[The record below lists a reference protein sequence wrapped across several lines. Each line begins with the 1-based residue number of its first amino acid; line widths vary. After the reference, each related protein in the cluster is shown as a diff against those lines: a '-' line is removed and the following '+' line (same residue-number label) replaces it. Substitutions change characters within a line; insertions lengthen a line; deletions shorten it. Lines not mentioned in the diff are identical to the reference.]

1 MKETVLQ
8 FGTGNFLRGFAD
20 YFIDAL
26 NKQGLYDGKIV
37 VVSPTN
43 SKAVEKINAQKGRY
57 NLILRGIENGEEI
70 SSINEINSISCAVNP
85 YADFDGFL
93 SLAKN
98 PDLHF
103 IVSNTTEAGISFDD
117 TCKITDKPADSFPA
131 KLTQFLYKRYKNNLN
146 GFVILACELIDNN
159 GKELEKCVLK
169 YAEKW
174 ELGKDFITWI
184 KSENT
189 FCNTLVDRIVTGYPK
204 DEAEQIFD
212 EIGYRDYLL
221 DTAEPYHLWV
231 IEGDFENKLPLQK
244 AGFNVIW
251 TDNVAPYKKMKVRI
265 LNGSHTSLVFPSLLC
280 GVETVGESL
289 KDEQLNAFLNTC
301 LFDYILPMLD
311 NTDEIKSF
319 ANAVLER
326 FSNPYIRHLW
336 KSISL
341 NSVSKFT
348 ARVLPTVNDY
358 IDKKILMPKPLVFS
372 LACLIEYYKANEVT
386 DSEYAVDYIKNNDI
400 KSILSNTDLWGQDL
414 SGMLDTVNESL
425 ERIHRDGIREAI
437 RWSMS

>member
-1 MKETVLQ
+1 MKETILQ

-20 YFIDAL
+20 YFINEL
-26 NKQGLYDGKIV
+26 NKQGLYGGKIV

-43 SKAVEKINAQKGRY
+43 SKSVEKINAQNGRY
-57 NLILRGIENGEEI
+57 NLLLRGIENGKEV
-70 SSINEINSISCAVNP
+70 SSINEINSISRAINP
-85 YADFDGFL
+85 YENFEGFL

-98 PDLHF
+98 PDLRF
-103 IVSNTTEAGISFDD
+103 IISNTTEAGISFDN

-131 KLTQFLYKRYKNNLN
+131 KLTQFIYQRYEAGLN
-146 GFVILACELIDNN
+146 GFVIFACELIDNN
-159 GKELEKCVLK
+159 GKELEKCVIK

-174 ELGKDFITWI
+174 ELSKDFITWI

-204 DEAEQIFD
+204 DEAEHIFD
-212 EIGYRDYLL
+212 KIGYRDNLL

-231 IEGDFENKLPLQK
+231 IEGDFEDELPLQK

-280 GVETVGESL
+280 NVETVGESL

-311 NTDEIKSF
+311 DTDEIKSF

-358 IDKKILMPKPLVFS
+358 IDKKNSVPKPLVFS
-372 LACLIEYYKANEVT
+372 LACLIEYYKVNEVT

-400 KSILSNTDLWGQDL
+400 KSILSNTALWGQDL
-414 SGMLDTVNESL
+414 SGMLDTVNKSL
-425 ERIHRDGIREAI
+425 KRIHSDGIREAI

>member
-1 MKETVLQ
+1 MKETILQ

-20 YFIDAL
+20 YFINEL
-26 NKQGLYDGKIV
+26 NEQGLYGGKIV

-43 SKAVEKINAQKGRY
+43 SKSVDKINAQNGKY
-57 NLILRGIENGEEI
+57 NLILRGIENGKEV
-70 SSINEINSISCAVNP
+70 SSINEINSINRAINP
-85 YADFDGFL
+85 YENFKGFL

-204 DEAEQIFD
+204 DEAEHIFD
-212 EIGYRDYLL
+212 EIGYRDNLL

-231 IEGDFENKLPLQK
+231 IEGDFEDELPFQK

-251 TDNVAPYKKMKVRI
+251 TDNVALYKKMKVRI

-280 GVETVGESL
+280 NVETVGESL

-358 IDKKILMPKPLVFS
+358 IDKKNLMPKPLVFS

-437 RWSMS
+437 KWSMS

>member
-204 DEAEQIFD
+204 DEAEHIFD
-212 EIGYRDYLL
+212 EIGYRDNLL

-231 IEGDFENKLPLQK
+231 IEGDFEDELPFQK

-251 TDNVAPYKKMKVRI
+251 TDNVALYKKMKVRI

-280 GVETVGESL
+280 NVETVGESL

-358 IDKKILMPKPLVFS
+358 IDKKNLMPKPLVFS

-437 RWSMS
+437 KWSMS

>member
-43 SKAVEKINAQKGRY
+43 SKAVEKINAQNGRY

-189 FCNTLVDRIVTGYPK
+189 FCNTLVDRIVTGYRK

-231 IEGDFENKLPLQK
+231 IEGDFEDELPFQK

-251 TDNVAPYKKMKVRI
+251 TDNVALYKKMKVRI

-280 GVETVGESL
+280 NVETVGESL

-311 NTDEIKSF
+311 NTDEIKLF

-358 IDKKILMPKPLVFS
+358 IDKKNLMPKPLVFS

-437 RWSMS
+437 KWSMS

>member
-1 MKETVLQ
+1 MKETILQ

-20 YFIDAL
+20 YFINEL
-26 NKQGLYDGKIV
+26 NKQGLYGGKIV

-57 NLILRGIENGEEI
+57 NLLLRGIENVKEV
-70 SSINEINSISCAVNP
+70 SSINEINSISRAVNP
-85 YADFDGFL
+85 YEDFDGFL

-98 PDLHF
+98 PDLRF
-103 IVSNTTEAGISFDD
+103 IISNTTEAGISFDEA
-117 TCKITDKPADSFPA
+117 CKLTDRPAGSFPA
-131 KLTQFLYKRYKNNLN
+131 KLTQFLYERYKNNLN

-159 GKELEKCVLK
+159 GKELEKCVIK
-169 YAEKW
+169 YSEKW
-174 ELGKDFITWI
+174 NLSDDFISWI
-184 KSENT
+184 KTENT

-212 EIGYRDYLL
+212 EIGYRDDLL
-221 DTAEPYHLWV
+221 DTAEPYPLWV
-231 IEGDFENKLPLQK
+231 IEGDFEYELTLQK

-289 KDEQLNAFLNTC
+289 KDELLNAFLNTC

-311 NTDEIKSF
+311 DNEDNRQF
-319 ANAVLER
+319 AKAVLER
-326 FSNPYIRHLW
+326 FANPYIRHLW

-358 IDKKILMPKPLVFS
+358 IDKKNSMPKPLVFS

-386 DSEYAVDYIKNNDI
+386 DSEYAVDYIKNSDI
-400 KSILSNTDLWGQDL
+400 KSILSNTALWGKDL

-437 RWSMS
+437 KWSMS

>member
-43 SKAVEKINAQKGRY
+43 SKAVEKINSQNGRY
-57 NLILRGIENGEEI
+57 NLLLRGIENGKEV
-70 SSINEINSISCAVNP
+70 SSINEIDSINRAINSYDN
-85 YADFDGFL
+85 FDAFL

-98 PDLHF
+98 PDLRF
-103 IVSNTTEAGISFDD
+103 IISNTTEAGICFDN

-131 KLTQFLYKRYKNNLN
+131 KLTQFLYQRYKAGLN
-146 GFVILACELIDNN
+146 GFVIFACELIDNN
-159 GKELEKCVLK
+159 GKELEKCVIK

-204 DEAEQIFD
+204 DEAELIFD
-212 EIGYRDYLL
+212 GIGYRDNLL

-231 IEGDFENKLPLQK
+231 IEGDFEDELPLQK

-280 GVETVGESL
+280 NVETVGESL
-289 KDEQLNAFLNTC
+289 KDEQLNAFLKTC

-311 NTDEIKSF
+311 DTDEIKSF

-358 IDKKILMPKPLVFS
+358 IDKKNLMPKPLVFS

-400 KSILSNTDLWGQDL
+400 KSILSNTALWGQDL
-414 SGMLDTVNESL
+414 SGMQDYVNESL
-425 ERIHRDGIREAI
+425 KRIHSDGIREAI

>member
-43 SKAVEKINAQKGRY
+43 SKAVEKINSQNGRY
-57 NLILRGIENGEEI
+57 NLLLRGIENGNEI

-98 PDLHF
+98 PDLRF
-103 IVSNTTEAGISFDD
+103 IISNTTEAGISFDD
-117 TCKITDKPADSFPA
+117 ICKITDKPAGSFPA
-131 KLTQFLYKRYKNNLN
+131 KLTQFLYERYKNNLN

-174 ELGKDFITWI
+174 NLSDDFISWI
-184 KSENT
+184 KTENT
-189 FCNTLVDRIVTGYPK
+189 FYNTLVDRIVTGYPK
-204 DEAEQIFD
+204 DEAELIFD
-212 EIGYRDYLL
+212 EIGYRDNLL

-231 IEGDFENKLPLQK
+231 IEGDFEDELPLQK

-251 TDNVAPYKKMKVRI
+251 TDNVKPYKKMKVRI
-265 LNGSHTSLVFPSLLC
+265 LNGAHTSLVFPSLLC
-280 GVETVGESL
+280 DVGAVGESL

-301 LFDYILPMLD
+301 IFDYILPMLD
-311 NTDEIKSF
+311 DTDEIKSF

-358 IDKKILMPKPLVFS
+358 VDKNNCPPKPLVFS

-386 DSEYAVDYIKNNDI
+386 DSECVVNYIKNNDI

>member
-1 MKETVLQ
+1 MRETILQ

-26 NKQGLYDGKIV
+26 NKQGLYDGKII

-43 SKAVEKINAQKGRY
+43 SKSVDKINAQNGRY
-57 NLILRGIENGEEI
+57 NLILRGIENGNEVCERT
-70 SSINEINSISCAVNP
+70 EINSISRAINP
-85 YADFDGFL
+85 YEDFDGFL

-98 PDLHF
+98 PDLRF
-103 IVSNTTEAGISFDD
+103 IISNTTEAGISFDD
-117 TCKITDKPADSFPA
+117 ACKLTDKPASSFPA
-131 KLTQFLYKRYKNNLN
+131 KLTQFLYERYKSNLN

-159 GKELEKCVLK
+159 GKELEKCVIK

-174 ELGKDFITWI
+174 KLGKDFITWI
-184 KSENT
+184 KNENT

-212 EIGYRDYLL
+212 EIGYRDELL

-231 IEGDFENKLPLQK
+231 IEGDFENELPLKK

-280 GVETVGESL
+280 GVEAVGESL
-289 KDEQLNAFLNTC
+289 KDEQLNAFLGIC
-301 LFDYILPMLD
+301 LFGYILPMLD
-311 NTDEIKSF
+311 DNEDNRRF
-319 ANAVLER
+319 AKAVLER
-326 FSNPYIRHLW
+326 FANPYIRHLW

-348 ARVLPTVNDY
+348 ARVLPTINDY
-358 IDKKILMPKPLVFS
+358 LSENIIPKPLAFS
-372 LACLIEYYKANEVT
+372 LACLIEYYKTNDVT
-386 DSEYAVDYIKNNDI
+386 DDKTAVDYIKNNDI
-400 KSILSNTDLWGQDL
+400 KNILSNTDLWGQDL
-414 SGMLDTVNESL
+414 SIMLDMVSESL
-425 ERIHRDGIREAI
+425 EKIHRDGIREAI

>member
-43 SKAVEKINAQKGRY
+43 SKAVEKINSQNGRY
-57 NLILRGIENGEEI
+57 NLLLRGIENGKEV
-70 SSINEINSISCAVNP
+70 SSINEIDSINRAINSYDN
-85 YADFDGFL
+85 FDAFL

-98 PDLHF
+98 PDLRF
-103 IVSNTTEAGISFDD
+103 IISNTTEAGICFDN

-131 KLTQFLYKRYKNNLN
+131 KLTQFLYQRYKAGLN
-146 GFVILACELIDNN
+146 GFVIFACELIDNN
-159 GKELEKCVLK
+159 GKELEKCVIK

-204 DEAEQIFD
+204 DEAELIFD
-212 EIGYRDYLL
+212 EIGYRDNLL

-231 IEGDFENKLPLQK
+231 IEGDFEDELPLQK

-280 GVETVGESL
+280 NVETVGESL
-289 KDEQLNAFLNTC
+289 KDEQLNVFLKTC

-311 NTDEIKSF
+311 DTDEIKSF

-358 IDKKILMPKPLVFS
+358 IDKKNLMPKPLVFS
-372 LACLIEYYKANEVT
+372 LACLIEYYKVNEVT

-400 KSILSNTDLWGQDL
+400 KSILSNTALWGQDL
-414 SGMLDTVNESL
+414 SGMQDYVNESL
-425 ERIHRDGIREAI
+425 ERIYRDGIREAI

>member
-20 YFIDAL
+20 YFINEL
-26 NKQGLYDGKIV
+26 NEQGLYGGKIV

-43 SKAVEKINAQKGRY
+43 SKSVDKINAQNGKY
-57 NLILRGIENGEEI
+57 NLILRGIENGKEV
-70 SSINEINSISCAVNP
+70 SSINEIDSINRAINP
-85 YADFDGFL
+85 DENFKGFL
-93 SLAKN
+93 SLTKN
-98 PDLHF
+98 PDLRF
-103 IVSNTTEAGISFDD
+103 IISNTTEAGICFDN

-131 KLTQFLYKRYKNNLN
+131 KLTQFLYQRYKAGLN
-146 GFVILACELIDNN
+146 GFVIFACELIDNN
-159 GKELEKCVLK
+159 GKELEKCVIK

-204 DEAEQIFD
+204 DEAELIFD
-212 EIGYRDYLL
+212 EIGYRDNLL

-231 IEGDFENKLPLQK
+231 IEGDFEDELPLQK

-280 GVETVGESL
+280 NVETVGESL
-289 KDEQLNAFLNTC
+289 KDEQLNAFLKTC

-311 NTDEIKSF
+311 DTDEIKSF

-358 IDKKILMPKPLVFS
+358 IDKKNLMPKPLVFS

-400 KSILSNTDLWGQDL
+400 KSILSNTALWGQDL
-414 SGMLDTVNESL
+414 SGMQDYVNESL
-425 ERIHRDGIREAI
+425 KRIHSDGIREAI

>member
-20 YFIDAL
+20 YFINAL

-43 SKAVEKINAQKGRY
+43 SKAVEKINSQNGRY
-57 NLILRGIENGEEI
+57 NLLLRGIENGNEI
-70 SSINEINSISCAVNP
+70 SSINEINSINRAINP
-85 YADFDGFL
+85 YENFKGFL

-146 GFVILACELIDNN
+146 GFVIFACELIDNN
-159 GKELEKCVLK
+159 GKELEKCVIK
-169 YAEKW
+169 YAKKW

-189 FCNTLVDRIVTGYPK
+189 FCNTLVDQIVTGYPK
-204 DEAEQIFD
+204 DEAEHIFD
-212 EIGYRDYLL
+212 EIGYRDNLL
-221 DTAEPYHLWV
+221 DTAELYHLWV

-280 GVETVGESL
+280 NVETVGESL

-326 FSNPYIRHLW
+326 FANPYIRHLW

-358 IDKKILMPKPLVFS
+358 VDKNNCPPKPLVFS
-372 LACLIEYYKANEVT
+372 LACLIEYYKTNEVT

>member
-1 MKETVLQ
+1 MKETILQ

-20 YFIDAL
+20 YFINEL
-26 NKQGLYDGKIV
+26 NEQGLYGGKIV

-43 SKAVEKINAQKGRY
+43 SKSVDKINAQNGKY
-57 NLILRGIENGEEI
+57 NLILRGIENGKEV
-70 SSINEINSISCAVNP
+70 SSINEIDSINRAINP
-85 YADFDGFL
+85 YEDFEGFL

-98 PDLHF
+98 PDLRF
-103 IVSNTTEAGISFDD
+103 IISNTTEAGICFDN
-117 TCKITDKPADSFPA
+117 TCKITDKPASSFPA
-131 KLTQFLYKRYKNNLN
+131 KLTQFLYQRYKAGLN
-146 GFVILACELIDNN
+146 GFVIFACELIDDN
-159 GKELEKCVLK
+159 GKELEKCVIK

-184 KSENT
+184 KSDNT

-204 DEAEQIFD
+204 DEAELIFD
-212 EIGYRDYLL
+212 EIGYRDNLL

-231 IEGDFENKLPLQK
+231 IEGDFEDELTLQK

-280 GVETVGESL
+280 NVETVGESL

-301 LFDYILPMLD
+301 IFDYILPMLD
-311 NTDEIKSF
+311 DTDEIKSF

-358 IDKKILMPKPLVFS
+358 IDKKNSMPKPLVFS

-386 DSEYAVDYIKNNDI
+386 DGEYAVDYIKNNDI
-400 KSILSNTDLWGQDL
+400 KSILANTDLWGQEL
-414 SGMLDTVNESL
+414 SGMLDIVNESL
-425 ERIHRDGIREAI
+425 KKIHRDGIRGAI

>member
-20 YFIDAL
+20 FFIDAL
-26 NKQGLYDGKIV
+26 NKQGLYGGKIV

-43 SKAVEKINAQKGRY
+43 SKTVEKINAQKGRY

-70 SSINEINSISCAVNP
+70 SSINEINSINRAINP
-85 YADFDGFL
+85 YENFKGFL

-103 IVSNTTEAGISFDD
+103 IVSITTEAGISFDD

-204 DEAEQIFD
+204 DEAEHIFD
-212 EIGYRDYLL
+212 EIGYRDNLL

-231 IEGDFENKLPLQK
+231 IEGDFEDELPFQK

-251 TDNVAPYKKMKVRI
+251 TDNVALYKKMKVRI

-280 GVETVGESL
+280 NVETVGESL

-358 IDKKILMPKPLVFS
+358 IDKKNLMPKPLVFS
-372 LACLIEYYKANEVT
+372 LACLIEYYKTNEVT

-400 KSILSNTDLWGQDL
+400 KSILSNTALWGKDL
-414 SGMLDTVNESL
+414 SGMAEAVSESL

-437 RWSMS
+437 KWSMS

>member
-103 IVSNTTEAGISFDD
+103 IVSNTTEAGIFFDD

-231 IEGDFENKLPLQK
+231 IEGDFEDELPFQK

-358 IDKKILMPKPLVFS
+358 IDKKNLMPKPLVFS

-437 RWSMS
+437 KWSMS

>member
-98 PDLHF
+98 PDLRF
-103 IVSNTTEAGISFDD
+103 IISNTTEAGISFDD
-117 TCKITDKPADSFPA
+117 ICKITDKPAGSFPA
-131 KLTQFLYKRYKNNLN
+131 KLTQFLYERYKNNLN

-174 ELGKDFITWI
+174 NLSDDFISWI
-184 KSENT
+184 KTENT
-189 FCNTLVDRIVTGYPK
+189 FYNTLVDRIVTGYPK

-251 TDNVAPYKKMKVRI
+251 TDNVALYKKMKVRI

-280 GVETVGESL
+280 NVETVGESL

-358 IDKKILMPKPLVFS
+358 IDKKNLMPKPLVFS

-386 DSEYAVDYIKNNDI
+386 DGEYAVDYIKNNDI
-400 KSILSNTDLWGQDL
+400 KSILLNTDLWGQDL

-425 ERIHRDGIREAI
+425 KRIHRDGIREAI

>member
-1 MKETVLQ
+1 MKETILQ

-20 YFIDAL
+20 YFINEL
-26 NKQGLYDGKIV
+26 NEQGFYGGKIV

-43 SKAVEKINAQKGRY
+43 SKSVDKINAQNGKY
-57 NLILRGIENGEEI
+57 NLILRGIENGNEI
-70 SSINEINSISCAVNP
+70 SSINEIDSINRAINP
-85 YADFDGFL
+85 YEDFEGFL

-98 PDLHF
+98 PDLRF
-103 IVSNTTEAGISFDD
+103 IISNTTEAGISFDD

-146 GFVILACELIDNN
+146 GFVILSCELIDNN
-159 GKELEKCVLK
+159 GKELEKCVIK

-204 DEAEQIFD
+204 DEAEHIFD
-212 EIGYRDYLL
+212 EIGYRDNLL

-231 IEGDFENKLPLQK
+231 IEGDFEDELPLQK
-244 AGFNVIW
+244 VGFNVIW
-251 TDNVAPYKKMKVRI
+251 TDNVKPYKKMKVRI

-280 GVETVGESL
+280 NVETVGESL

-311 NTDEIKSF
+311 ETDEIKSF

-358 IDKKILMPKPLVFS
+358 IDKKNSMPKPLVFS

-386 DSEYAVDYIKNNDI
+386 DGEYAVDYIKNNDI
-400 KSILSNTDLWGQDL
+400 KSILANTDLWGQEL
-414 SGMLDTVNESL
+414 SGMLDIVNESL
-425 ERIHRDGIREAI
+425 KKIHRDGIREAI

>member
-1 MKETVLQ
+1 MKETILQ

-20 YFIDAL
+20 YFINEL
-26 NKQGLYDGKIV
+26 NEQGLYDGKIV

-43 SKAVEKINAQKGRY
+43 SKSVDKINAQNGKY
-57 NLILRGIENGEEI
+57 NLILRGIENGNEI
-70 SSINEINSISCAVNP
+70 SSINEINSINRAINP
-85 YADFDGFL
+85 YEDFEGFL

-98 PDLHF
+98 PDLRF
-103 IVSNTTEAGISFDD
+103 IISNTTEAGICFDN

-131 KLTQFLYKRYKNNLN
+131 KLTQFLYQRYKAGLN
-146 GFVILACELIDNN
+146 GFVIFACELIDDN
-159 GKELEKCVLK
+159 GKELEKCVLD
-169 YAEKW
+169 YAKLWNLEDK
-174 ELGKDFITWI
+174 FISWV

-204 DEAEQIFD
+204 DEAELIFD
-212 EIGYRDYLL
+212 EIGYRDNLL

-231 IEGDFENKLPLQK
+231 IEGDFEDELTLQK

-280 GVETVGESL
+280 NVETVGESL

-301 LFDYILPMLD
+301 IFDYILPMLD
-311 NTDEIKSF
+311 DTDEIKSF

-358 IDKKILMPKPLVFS
+358 IDKKNSMPKPLVFS

-386 DSEYAVDYIKNNDI
+386 DGEYAVDYIKNNDI
-400 KSILSNTDLWGQDL
+400 KSILANTDLWGQEL
-414 SGMLDTVNESL
+414 SGMLDIVNESL
-425 ERIHRDGIREAI
+425 KKIHRDGIREAI

>member
-20 YFIDAL
+20 YFINEL
-26 NKQGLYDGKIV
+26 NEQGLYGGKIV

-43 SKAVEKINAQKGRY
+43 SKSVDKINAQNGKY
-57 NLILRGIENGEEI
+57 NLILRGIENGNEI
-70 SSINEINSISCAVNP
+70 SSINEINSISRAINS
-85 YADFDGFL
+85 YEDFDGFL
-93 SLAKN
+93 SLAQN
-98 PDLHF
+98 PDLRF
-103 IVSNTTEAGISFDD
+103 IISNTTEAGISFDD
-117 TCKITDKPADSFPA
+117 TCKITDKPASSFPA
-131 KLTQFLYKRYKNNLN
+131 KLTQFLYERYKNNLN
-146 GFVILACELIDNN
+146 GFVNLACELIDNN
-159 GKELEKCVLK
+159 GKELEKCVIK

-204 DEAEQIFD
+204 DEAELIFD
-212 EIGYRDYLL
+212 EIGYRDNLL

-231 IEGDFENKLPLQK
+231 IEGDFEDELPLQK

-251 TDNVAPYKKMKVRI
+251 TDNVKPYKKMKVRI

-280 GVETVGESL
+280 NVETVGESL

-311 NTDEIKSF
+311 DTDEIKSF

-358 IDKKILMPKPLVFS
+358 IDKKNLMPKPLVFS
-372 LACLIEYYKANEVT
+372 LACLIEYYKVNEVT

-400 KSILSNTDLWGQDL
+400 KSILANTDLWGQEL
-414 SGMLDTVNESL
+414 SGMLDIVNESL
-425 ERIHRDGIREAI
+425 KKIHRDGIREAI

>member
-1 MKETVLQ
+1 MKETILQ

-20 YFIDAL
+20 YFINEL
-26 NKQGLYDGKIV
+26 NEQGLYGGKIV

-43 SKAVEKINAQKGRY
+43 SKSVDKINAQNGKY
-57 NLILRGIENGEEI
+57 NLILRGIENGKEV
-70 SSINEINSISCAVNP
+70 SSINEINSINRAINP
-85 YADFDGFL
+85 YENFKGFL

-204 DEAEQIFD
+204 DEAEHIFD
-212 EIGYRDYLL
+212 EIGYRDNLL

-231 IEGDFENKLPLQK
+231 IEGDFEDELPFQK

-251 TDNVAPYKKMKVRI
+251 TDNVALYKKMKVRI

-280 GVETVGESL
+280 NVETVGESL

-358 IDKKILMPKPLVFS
+358 IDKKI
-372 LACLIEYYKANEVT
+372 
-386 DSEYAVDYIKNNDI
+386 
-400 KSILSNTDLWGQDL
+400 
-414 SGMLDTVNESL
+414 
-425 ERIHRDGIREAI
+425 
-437 RWSMS
+437 

>member
-20 YFIDAL
+20 YFINEL
-26 NKQGLYDGKIV
+26 NEQGLYDGKIV

-43 SKAVEKINAQKGRY
+43 SKSVDKINAQNGKY
-57 NLILRGIENGEEI
+57 NLILRGIENGNEI
-70 SSINEINSISCAVNP
+70 SSINEINSINRAINP
-85 YADFDGFL
+85 YENFKGFL

-98 PDLHF
+98 PDLRF
-103 IVSNTTEAGISFDD
+103 IISNTTEAGICFDN

-131 KLTQFLYKRYKNNLN
+131 KLTQFIYQRYEAGLN
-146 GFVILACELIDNN
+146 GFVILSCELIDNN
-159 GKELEKCVLK
+159 GKELEKCVLD
-169 YAEKW
+169 YANLWCLED
-174 ELGKDFITWI
+174 DFASWI
-184 KSENT
+184 KTENT

-204 DEAEQIFD
+204 DEEEKIFD
-212 EIGYRDYLL
+212 EISYRDELL

-231 IEGDFENKLPLQK
+231 IEGNFENELPLQK

-265 LNGSHTSLVFPSLLC
+265 LNGSHTSLVFPSMLC

-311 NTDEIKSF
+311 DNEDNKQF

-326 FSNPYIRHLW
+326 FANPYIRHLW

-358 IDKKILMPKPLVFS
+358 IDKKNLMPKPLVFS

-386 DSEYAVDYIKNNDI
+386 DNEYAVDYIKNNDI

-425 ERIHRDGIREAI
+425 KRIHSDGIREAI

>member
-20 YFIDAL
+20 YFINAL

-43 SKAVEKINAQKGRY
+43 SKAVEKINSQNGRY
-57 NLILRGIENGEEI
+57 NLLLRGIENGNEI
-70 SSINEINSISCAVNP
+70 SSINEINSINRAINP
-85 YADFDGFL
+85 YENFKGFL

-117 TCKITDKPADSFPA
+117 TCKITDNPADSFPA

-146 GFVILACELIDNN
+146 GFVIFACELIDNN
-159 GKELEKCVLK
+159 GKELEKCVIK
-169 YAEKW
+169 YAKKW

-189 FCNTLVDRIVTGYPK
+189 FCNTLVDQIVTGYPK
-204 DEAEQIFD
+204 DEAEHIFD
-212 EIGYRDYLL
+212 EIGYRDNLL
-221 DTAEPYHLWV
+221 DTSELYHLWV

-280 GVETVGESL
+280 NVETVGESL

-326 FSNPYIRHLW
+326 FANPYIRHLW

-358 IDKKILMPKPLVFS
+358 VDKNNCPPKPLVFS
-372 LACLIEYYKANEVT
+372 LACLIEYYKTNEVT